1 MRAVILIAATLG
13 LAGCATAVPVNKPC
27 GVITDS
33 LRDVHATTPAGET
46 RLNIHFERGVS
57 AGCWGR
63 K

>member
-1 MRAVILIAATLG
+1 MRALILIVAMLG
-13 LAGCATAVPVNKPC
+13 LAGCQSVQVDKPC